1 MIKFIFINI
10 ISFLLGILL
19 YYYFFYKKY
28 YDKIIIPTI
37 FNINDYIYI
46 DDNNIKYKYYIKFL

>member
-1 MIKFIFINI
+1 MIKFILINI
-10 ISFLLGILL
+10 TFFLFAIVL
-19 YYYFFYKKY
+19 YYILYYNKY
-28 YDKIIIPTI
+28 NTIILPTI